1 MGDYIRIGDYYD
13 GFAKVKFSDGKFGF
27 VHLYGKVLPEKF
39 IQVESFKN
47 GVALVKLD
55 SGRWV
60 NINTLGEFVRSN
72 YTYDDLMEEKEREN
86 SRYKLKEIIDNTITD
101 MNIYIENMFEYLD
114 KITKK
119 A

>member
-1 MGDYIRIGDYYD
+1 
-13 GFAKVKFSDGKFGF
+13 
-27 VHLYGKVLPEKF
+27 
-39 IQVESFKN
+39 
-47 GVALVKLD
+47 
-55 SGRWV
+55 
-60 NINTLGEFVRSN
+60 
-72 YTYDDLMEEKEREN
+72 MEEKEREN